1 MTAFFWLCAGFVAYV
16 YAGYPL
22 LLFVWSRVRSRRIAP
37 TVAPARWPSLSI
49 VIAARDEASRL
60 PHRLQNL
67 IGLSY
72 PGRRQII
79 VVSDGSTDGSVE
91 ALRSY
96 AAQADIVSIER
107 SGKASALNAGVALAR
122 HELLVFADAR
132 QTFAE
137 DALIELARPFADP
150 AVGGVGGELVLVD
163 SGGSTVADG
172 MGLYWRLEKQLRQFE
187 SDVDSM
193 VGATGAIYAIRRS
206 LWKPLPADAILDDVL
221 TPMRCVLDGRR
232 VVFNR
237 RAVAFDSMSRDARAE
252 ARRKRRTHAGNCQLP
267 ALEPRLLL
275 PWRNRVWLQ
284 YVSHKLGR
292 LIVPYALAGLLLSS
306 AALAASSPVYA
317 SALVV
322 QCLFYLLAALGALLE
337 LADRSRASSSLSLER
352 SWR

>member
-22 LLFVWSRVRSRRIAP
+22 LLFVCSRVRARGLVTA
-37 TVAPARWPSLSI
+37 APARWPSLSI
-49 VIAARDEASRL
+49 VIAARDEARRL
-60 PHRLQNL
+60 PDRLQNL
-67 IGLSY
+67 IGLPY
-72 PGRRQII
+72 PGDRQII

-91 ALRSY
+91 ALKPY
-96 AAQADIVSIER
+96 TTQADIVSIER
-107 SGKASALNAGVALAR
+107 SGKAAALNAGVAMAR
-122 HELLVFADAR
+122 HELVVFTDAR

-150 AVGGVGGELVLVD
+150 SVGAVGGELVLVD
-163 SGGSTVADG
+163 GGGSTVVDG

-193 VGATGAIYAIRRS
+193 VGATGAIYAIRRT
-206 LWKPLPADAILDDVL
+206 LWKPLPAGAILDDVL
-221 TPMRCVLDGRR
+221 TPMRCVLSGQR

-237 RAVAFDSMSRDARAE
+237 RAVAFDSMSRDARSE
-252 ARRKRRTHAGNCQLP
+252 ARRKRRTHAGNWQLP
-267 ALEPRLLL
+267 VLEPRLLL

-292 LIVPYALAGLLLSS
+292 LMVPYALVGLLLSNVV
-306 AALAASSPVYA
+306 LAASSAVYA
-317 SALVV
+317 TALIV
-322 QCLFYLLAALGALLE
+322 QCFFYLLAGLGALLE
-337 LADRSRASSSLSLER
+337 LADRARESSSLSLER